1 MIKPIKFNN
10 LMYVVADPL
19 VGSYIQIFEF
29 ELYWLV
35 QVYYI
40 FAICKTQIIILLS
53 RILKSE

>member
-1 MIKPIKFNN
+1 
-10 LMYVVADPL
+10 MYVVADPL